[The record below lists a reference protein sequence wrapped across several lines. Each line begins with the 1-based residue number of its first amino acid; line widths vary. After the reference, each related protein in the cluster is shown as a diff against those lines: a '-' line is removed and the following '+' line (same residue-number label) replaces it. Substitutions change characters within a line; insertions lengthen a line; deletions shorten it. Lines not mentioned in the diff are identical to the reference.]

1 MGYFILIWCK
11 TEYQKERSTQ
21 VFIMCDKR
29 QDADIILISFRG
41 TEPFDADDWCADID
55 YSWCQIPQM
64 GKIHMGFLEALG
76 LGTRDQISTI
86 QLSLQDPNS
95 ISGSLFTCLFPCLCI
110 YQSLSLSMCVCARAR
125 ARSFTDIVACRY
137 MYVLYVLSCK

>member
-11 TEYQKERSTQ
+11 TEYQKKRSTQ

-41 TEPFDADDWCADID
+41 TEPFDADDWCTDID
-55 YSWCQIPQM
+55 YSWYQIPQM

-76 LGTRDQISTI
+76 LGTRDEISTI
-86 QLSLQDPNS
+86 QLSVQDPNS
-95 ISGSLFTCLFPCLCI
+95 ISGILFTGLFP
-110 YQSLSLSMCVCARAR
+110 
-125 ARSFTDIVACRY
+125 
-137 MYVLYVLSCK
+137 